1 MMQAKTEALQW
12 NFNEDGVVTVSVP
25 SIKEIDSRTKIY
37 ARWRSGPVQWNTDPL
52 EALKEL
58 AILQRSTHYPK
69 VIVEPDPN
77 HLGTTYT
84 VRRKK

>member
-1 MMQAKTEALQW
+1 MMQAKIGPLHW
-12 NFNEDGVVTVSVP
+12 NFDEDGVVTVTVP
-25 SIKEIDSRTKIY
+25 SIKEIDSRTKLY
-37 ARWRSGPVQWNTDPL
+37 ARWCSGPVQWSTDPL

-58 AILQRSTHYPK
+58 AILQRSYPR

-77 HLGTTYT
+77 HLGVTYT